1 MVASPRHDL
10 ELSRAHAGSGGSGGV
25 VTAAKSA
32 RWAGLLLAAA
42 LAVAAAAGIAGCGS
56 DDEAGSPDPG
66 EAGSG
71 DAVLVFEIVDGEPV
85 GGVQREAV
93 SLGDSVTVEVSGDS
107 DDQVHVH
114 GYDLFVDLTDG
125 EGTLTFDA
133 LIPGRFE
140 IELEGS
146 GRLIAELTVS

>member
-1 MVASPRHDL
+1 MRL
-10 ELSRAHAGSGGSGGV
+10 RAV
-25 VTAAKSA
+25 LFAA
-32 RWAGLLLAAA
+32 
-42 LAVAAAAGIAGCGS
+42 AVAAAVIAGCGS
-56 DDEAGSPDPG
+56 DSVPADG
-66 EAGSG
+66 EAASG
-71 DAVLVFEIVDGEPV
+71 DAVLVFEIVGGEPV
-85 GGVQREAV
+85 SGVQREAV

-140 IELEGS
+140 IELEAT